1 MQEKQQTTT
10 SNVVYDLSSVLY
22 HELQAAQ
29 ASAAYIQDAQAAGQQ
44 ELASFFNEVQQD
56 ANKHAE
62 RARRLLT
69 QLGTA

>member
-1 MQEKQQTTT
+1 MQEQQYTTT

-29 ASAAYIQDAQAAGQQ
+29 SCSAYIQDAQQANQQ
-44 ELASFFNEVQQD
+44 ELASFLHDVQQD

-62 RARRLLT
+62 QARKLLARLT
-69 QLGTA
+69 SS